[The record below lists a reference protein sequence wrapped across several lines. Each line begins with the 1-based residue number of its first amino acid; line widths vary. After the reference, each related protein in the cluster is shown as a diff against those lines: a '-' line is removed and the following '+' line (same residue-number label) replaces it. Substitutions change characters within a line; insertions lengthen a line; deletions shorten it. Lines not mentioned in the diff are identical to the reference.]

1 MKKGRASSRRLVGV
15 AESGWVSRWWVA
27 SGAHLSIASSWE
39 DMADGSSLR
48 WRISLG
54 TVRRPGVGGAFGS
67 EGLVAGPRS
76 WMGAAR
82 ARSLSDLVE
91 ARRPPLVA
99 LREVADAAREDL
111 VQARDLRIGRLPP
124 AVDAAVDRGLDGL
137 GFALVELLVEGRAC
151 DGP

>member
-1 MKKGRASSRRLVGV
+1 MKKGRASSRRLSYCPVRAGV
-15 AESGWVSRWWVA
+15 ALVGGERC
-27 SGAHLSIASSWE
+27 SSLYRLLGWE